1 MGRLLILL
9 LRGYKSFISP
19 WLPPACR
26 YEPTCSIYAME
37 AIELHGALRGSWL
50 AFKRIL
56 RCHPFVKG
64 GFDPVPPPA
73 DSGTA
78 KRR

>member
-9 LRGYKSFISP
+9 LRGYKSFVSP

-37 AIELHGALRGSWL
+37 AIELHGAWRGCWM
-50 AFKRIL
+50 AAKRIL
-56 RCHPFVKG
+56 RCHPFARG
-64 GFDPVPPPA
+64 GFDPVPPILPI
-73 DSGTA
+73 DR
-78 KRR
+78 KR